1 MTWSSTLSFTVTRPA
16 VANMRFD
23 VELELDHMVLSNV
36 KDLDGTEDFI
46 GGIKF
51 SSLKALSRENNTVT
65 GLWPPP
71 HVAPYSLKVG
81 LYPIDRRITVIKDLS
96 FDQLKNI
103 ELTVGGYL
111 ADEEGLAAPLSLEFK
126 CSECSGDFPNNLFRN
141 LKFITFPST
150 QSSIENLL
158 NNGTFQPSK
167 FRGDNFFELNY
178 YEEEIKEHGWAK
190 FMWKVWVK
198 PHL

>member
-1 MTWSSTLSFTVTRPA
+1 MFNGVYIDYII
-16 VANMRFD
+16 VIF
-23 VELELDHMVLSNV
+23 
-36 KDLDGTEDFI
+36 
-46 GGIKF
+46 
-51 SSLKALSRENNTVT
+51 VT
-65 GLWPPP
+65 GAILLAAIY
-71 HVAPYSLKVG
+71 HTI
-81 LYPIDRRITVIKDLS
+81 LYLQRIKDLN

-111 ADEEGLAAPLSLEFK
+111 ADEEGLAAPLPLEFK
-126 CSECSGDFPNNLFRN
+126 CSECSGNFPNNIFRN

-158 NNGTFQPSK
+158 NNGTFQPLK

-178 YEEEIKEHGWAK
+178 YEEGIKEHGWAK